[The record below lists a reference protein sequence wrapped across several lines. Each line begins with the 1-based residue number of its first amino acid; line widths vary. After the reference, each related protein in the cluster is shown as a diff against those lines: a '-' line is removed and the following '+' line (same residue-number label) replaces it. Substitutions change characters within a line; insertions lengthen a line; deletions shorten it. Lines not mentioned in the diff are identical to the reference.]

1 MNKKPID
8 KVYGVL
14 KIIQILKK
22 EKGEQRSEKQRR

>member
-22 EKGEQRSEKQRR
+22 EKGKQRRQTEY